1 MCIYESC
8 EGKDMKYKFG
18 DRVAWVDDEN
28 EFLLINYET
37 EKVAIFRSVGADIVR
52 SISLN
57 EDLENIFK
65 SILRQYDE
73 DPSLIKEDI
82 ESFVS
87 ELVEKGY
94 VVLQNK

>member
-1 MCIYESC
+1 
-8 EGKDMKYKFG
+8 MKYKFG

-87 ELVEKGY
+87 ALVEKGY
-94 VVLQNK
+94 VVLPNK